1 MKMPALPRRTPIA
14 SLIINTYN
22 RGPFIIE
29 AIESALNQ
37 TFSRSDMEVIVVDDG
52 STDDTPNKVNKYKE
66 GVKYVYKE
74 NGGQASAFNVG
85 IQHADG
91 QYLVF
96 LDSDDLCMP
105 NRVSVVVDEFER
117 YKDVGMV
124 LNSRHVVGR
133 GIDVWEDCPECHN
146 VSLAPNTAKLL
157 RDCGYGTSR
166 TSLRKSTL
174 QRILPIPEVMR
185 IEADLY
191 FLSILCYGNVSC
203 LTDHLTTYRLHE
215 NNLFHTDDIRQMS
228 AKASNIRFAIQ
239 STWET
244 SKKSPKFSRELID
257 QILFPYEVESSEC
270 ELAHRIH
277 AGTAT
282 RKDVLSIEL
291 KKIRLSW
298 SDWPVLYKLYKLLRL
313 PLFLILPPIWVSKL
327 SKIYSS
333 NKLHR
338 FRGWLFSSE
347 RS

>member
-1 MKMPALPRRTPIA
+1 MAFGIVHAKPIV
-14 SLIINTYN
+14 SVIINTYN
-22 RGPFIIE
+22 RSSFIDE

-37 TFSRSDMEVIVVDDG
+37 SFARSDMEVIVVDDG
-52 STDDTPNKVNKYKE
+52 STDDTSNKVNKYKG
-66 GVKYVYKE
+66 GVKYIYKE

-91 QYLVF
+91 EYLVF

-105 NRVSVVVDEFER
+105 NRVSVAVDEFER

-133 GIDVWEDCPECHN
+133 GIDVWESLPECHN
-146 VSLAPNTAKLL
+146 VSLTPSTTKLL

-174 QRILPIPEVMR
+174 QNILPIPEVMR

-191 FLSILCYGNVSC
+191 FLSMLCYGNVSC
-203 LTDHLTTYRLHE
+203 LKDHLTIYRLHE
-215 NNLFHTDDIRQMS
+215 NNLFHTDNICQMR
-228 AKASNIRFAIQ
+228 AKASSIRFAIQ

-244 SKKSPKFSRELID
+244 SRKGPKFSGELIA
-257 QILFPYEVESSEC
+257 QILLPYEVESSEC
-270 ELAHRIH
+270 ELADRIH

-282 RKDVLSIEL
+282 RKDVLSTEL
-291 KKIRLSW
+291 RKIRLSW

-313 PLFLILPPIWVSKL
+313 PLFLILSPSLTSKL
-327 SKIYSS
+327 SKIYST
-333 NKLHR
+333 NKLYR
-338 FRGWLFSSE
+338 LRNWFFPSQSA
-347 RS
+347 